1 MFNVKR
7 EPTMVDQH
15 TVLNEQSDAH
25 SDFVIAAPVICEIFK
40 KWELSQ
46 KERMALLGMTS
57 TSMLHR
63 FELNPEKVF
72 FRPDLELRMSLLLN
86 IHKALRLL
94 FSNPINV
101 YGYMKMPNHNAP
113 FFGRTPLEMA
123 CDDFMGLVK
132 VHDVVNG
139 IKDSI

>member
-1 MFNVKR
+1 MNA
-7 EPTMVDQH
+7 QH

-25 SDFVIAAPVICEIFK
+25 GNFVIVAPVICELFK
-40 KWELSQ
+40 KWGLSQ

-63 FELNPEKVF
+63 FEVNPEKVS

-86 IHKALRLL
+86 IHRALRLL
-94 FSNPINV
+94 FSNPQNV

-113 FFGRTPLEMA
+113 FFGRTPLDMA
-123 CDDFMGLVK
+123 SDDFMGLVK
-132 VHDVVNG
+132 VHDVVDG
-139 IKDSI
+139 MRGGMW